1 MISMKK
7 KQLFITL
14 SVIALLA
21 LAVIYQANQSTTVD
35 AFQVARTGIR
45 QYVDD
50 TGVVKARQSRTVY
63 LENSGRITS
72 LAVKEGDRIKV
83 GAILVRLSPIDLE
96 LSAIAAKQA
105 RIDYEAA
112 CKDWEKFD
120 NLYKAGAVSKKDFEN
135 AEDAYK
141 RALASLNSAN
151 LELEKQRKSLVV
163 RSSLNGVILQKSV
176 DLDQVVTP
184 GTEAFVIGD
193 PRDLEVEVD
202 ILADEVVKVRPGNP
216 VDISGQAT
224 GGSVLKGVVT
234 KVAPMAKNIVSSLG
248 VNQKRATVTIAF
260 DGATGMLKPG
270 YDVDVRIFTQTKP
283 GAVVLPLSA
292 VFDIRGKDHVFV
304 ITGERTQLR
313 PIEKGIENDERVEVR
328 SGLKAGEWVL
338 EKPDNDVREGMRVKF
353 SHKSK
358 N

>member
-14 SVIALLA
+14 SVIGLLA
-21 LAVIYQANQSTTVD
+21 LAVIYQANQSTAVD
-35 AFQVARTGIR
+35 AFQVAQAGIR

-50 TGVVKARQSRTVY
+50 TGVVKSRQYQTVY
-63 LENSGRITS
+63 LENQGRVTS
-72 LAVKEGDRIKV
+72 LAVKEGDRVKT
-83 GAILVRLSPIDLE
+83 GALLVRLSPIDLE
-96 LSAIAAKQA
+96 LSAIAAEQA

-112 CKDWEKFD
+112 RKDWEKSD
-120 NLYKAGAVSKKDFEN
+120 NLYRAGAISKKEFEN

-141 RALASLNSAN
+141 RALTSLNSAN
-151 LELEKQRKSLVV
+151 LELEKQRKNLVV
-163 RSSLNGVILQKSV
+163 RSPLNGVILQKLV
-176 DLDQVVTP
+176 DVGQVVTP

-193 PRDLEVEVD
+193 PGDLEVEVD
-202 ILADEVVKVRPGNP
+202 ILADDVVKVRPGNP
-216 VDISGQAT
+216 VDINGQAT
-224 GGSVLKGVVT
+224 GGPVLKGMVV

-260 DGATGMLKPG
+260 DGATGLLKPG
-270 YDVDVRIFTQTKP
+270 YDVDVRIFTQTKSR
-283 GAVVLPLSA
+283 AIVLPLSA
-292 VFDIRGKDHVFV
+292 VFDIRGQDHVFV
-304 ITGERTQLR
+304 IAGERARLR
-313 PIEKGIENDERVEVR
+313 PIKKGIENDEQVEVR
-328 SGLKAGEWVL
+328 SGLKTGEWVL